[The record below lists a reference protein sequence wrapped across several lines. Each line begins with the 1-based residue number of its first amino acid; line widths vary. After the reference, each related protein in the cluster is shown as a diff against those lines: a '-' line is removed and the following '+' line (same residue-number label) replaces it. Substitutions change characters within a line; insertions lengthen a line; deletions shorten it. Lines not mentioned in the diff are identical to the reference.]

1 MHIILVGA
9 SHGWRLFQ
17 ALKRIPGYGI
27 TFKVTCL
34 CVRGARFADLFWPQT
49 VQKDDFLVVI
59 PFGNDLH
66 IRRFVKFD
74 TFLKVFHLEKF
85 VPYPDEYWNNL
96 FGQLQGRL
104 SGKNCKITVINN
116 FYRHLCC
123 DAHRHKGW
131 LSYQT
136 KINNKIQELFENSSV
151 KVIDHRLLLDDHRI
165 LKKNLS
171 KYRRLQSDS
180 VHFRDYL
187 QIAKNLLTLL

>member
-1 MHIILVGA
+1 
-9 SHGWRLFQ
+9 
-17 ALKRIPGYGI
+17 LKRIPGYGS

-49 VQKDDFLVVI
+49 VQRDDFLVVI

-66 IRRFVKFD
+66 IRRFVRFD
-74 TFLKVFHLEKF
+74 PSQKVFHLDRF

-96 FGQLQGRL
+96 LAQLQGRL
-104 SGKNCKITVINN
+104 AGKNCKIAVINN

-123 DAHRHKGW
+123 NAHRHKGW

-136 KINNKIQELFENSSV
+136 KINKKIQDLFENTLV
-151 KVIDHRLLLDDHRI
+151 KVIDHRLLLDDPRI
-165 LKKNLS
+165 LKKNL
-171 KYRRLQSDS
+171 KRYRRLQGDA

-187 QIAKNLLTLL
+187 PIAKNLLRLLK